1 MSNNLTRT
9 VPLESFSIEN
19 YKVVELIG
27 SGGMAN
33 IYKAIQLSLDRP
45 IALKIMH
52 QHLTVEEGFVV
63 RFEKEAKQAAQLQH
77 ENIVSIIDY
86 GADNGVYYIAM
97 EHIDGKNLKEILERQ
112 KRLPLEICLL
122 ISHQIAE
129 GLKYA
134 HAHNLI
140 HRDIKPSNII
150 LSNDGRVM
158 LTDFG
163 IAKGCDDL
171 TITGTG
177 QMIGSPAYMSP
188 EQAAGRPMDHR
199 SDIFSLGII
208 MYEIICGEKPFKGDT
223 YQEMVASI
231 MSKEPESMQ
240 KLRIDVNTEI
250 EEQVRKA
257 LVKDVE
263 SRFQNAEELADKIYT
278 ELQRYKIPPVKKLIS
293 SFLSNP
299 IKVTTK
305 LRTDKISNHM
315 ESALYYVTMGEGRLK
330 EAKKE
335 FQEVLRYDKNNKA
348 AREYLKKLEA
358 RADRSE
364 STAITKRPI
373 KIRKWHV
380 ISACGVL
387 ALFVAV
393 LLTRVLMG
401 IKYNTETVQNLL
413 KSVVGRSDS
422 ALVLT
427 DKEGPAVTD
436 KANTGDDKT
445 VKQTVKSGRT
455 KTKPPADTGRQT
467 GTVRD
472 KQSNRNNTKS
482 TGQRSTGFSYPH
494 QDLKEYGTLSVKTN
508 VPATI
513 FIDRIEYGKSNGPPI
528 KLSPGRHF
536 IEVEADGYRRMT
548 RRIFTEKDENV
559 NIEINLIA
567 G

>member
-1 MSNNLTRT
+1 MTDHLTKT
-9 VPLESFSIEN
+9 LPLESFSIEN

-45 IALKIMH
+45 IALKVMH
-52 QHLTVEEGFVV
+52 QHLTVDEGFVA

-86 GADNGVYYIAM
+86 GSDQGVYYIAM

-122 ISHQIAE
+122 VSHQIAE

-188 EQAAGRPMDHR
+188 EQAAGRPIDHR

-208 MYEIICGEKPFKGDT
+208 MFEIICGEKPFKGEI

-250 EEQVRKA
+250 EDQVKKA
-257 LVKDVE
+257 LVKDVD
-263 SRFQNAEELADKIYT
+263 SRYQNVEELADRIYV

-348 AREYLKKLEA
+348 ARDYLKKLDA
-358 RADRSE
+358 REHRSE
-364 STAITKRPI
+364 SNAVTKKPI
-373 KIRKWHV
+373 KIKKWHILTAGAV
-380 ISACGVL
+380 GV
-387 ALFVAV
+387 ALIVV
-393 LLTRVLMG
+393 LLTRVLLG
-401 IKYNTETVQNLL
+401 IKYNTETVQHLL
-413 KSVVGRSDS
+413 KSVVGPSDS
-422 ALVLT
+422 AMVLT
-427 DKEGPAVTD
+427 DKEKPALTD
-436 KANTGDDKT
+436 ADDTSGDKTIKT
-445 VKQTVKSGRT
+445 VKDSDKAKITPKADNGK
-455 KTKPPADTGRQT
+455 KTGNIKERPVVNKKPPSTQRQT
-467 GTVRD
+467 G
-472 KQSNRNNTKS
+472 
-482 TGQRSTGFSYPH
+482 GFSYPH
-494 QDLKEYGTLSVKTN
+494 QDLKKFGTLSVKTN
-508 VPATI
+508 VSAYV
-513 FIDRIEYGKSNGPPI
+513 FIDKINYGKSNGPPI

-536 IEVEADGYRRMT
+536 IEVEAEGYRRMT
-548 RRIFTEKDENV
+548 RRIFTEKDEHTD
-559 NIEINLIA
+559 IEITLIA

>member
-1 MSNNLTRT
+1 MTNNLTKT

-52 QHLTVEEGFVV
+52 QHLTVDEGFVA

-86 GADNGVYYIAM
+86 GSDEGVYFIAM
-97 EHIDGKNLKEILERQ
+97 EHIDGKNLREILERQ

-122 ISHQIAE
+122 VSHQIAE

-208 MYEIICGEKPFKGDT
+208 MYEIICGEKPFKGET

-240 KLRIDVNTEI
+240 KLRVDVNTEI
-250 EEQVRKA
+250 EEQVKKA
-257 LVKDVE
+257 LVKDVD
-263 SRFQNAEELADKIYT
+263 SRYQSVEELADRIYT
-278 ELQRYKIPPVKKLIS
+278 EMQRYKIPPVKKLIS

-299 IKVTTK
+299 IKITTK
-305 LRTDKISNHM
+305 LRSDKISNHM

-358 RADRSE
+358 RENRSE
-364 STAITKRPI
+364 STSLTKRPI
-373 KIRKWHV
+373 KIRKWH
-380 ISACGVL
+380 ILSAAGVGA
-387 ALFVAV
+387 ALLAV
-393 LLTRVLMG
+393 LLTKVLLG

-413 KSVVGRSDS
+413 RSGVGPSDS
-422 ALVLT
+422 ALVLADKDNQALT
-427 DKEGPAVTD
+427 DSD
-436 KANTGDDKT
+436 NINNDKT
-445 VKQTVKSGRT
+445 LKST
-455 KTKPPADTGRQT
+455 KGSDKSKKSPSTDTGRKTDTIKKKPAVNKKPPSTQ
-467 GTVRD
+467 R
-472 KQSNRNNTKS
+472 QSGGS
-482 TGQRSTGFSYPH
+482 SYPH
-494 QDLKEYGTLSVKTN
+494 QDLKEFGTLSVKTN
-508 VPATI
+508 VSAYV
-513 FIDRIEYGKSNGPPI
+513 FIDKINYGRSNGPPI

-536 IEVEADGYRRMT
+536 VEVEADGYRKMT
-548 RRIFTEKDENV
+548 RRIFTEEDKQVD
-559 NIEINLIA
+559 IEITLIA
-567 G
+567 D